1 MSRIHGSKVVT
12 DGLILYLDSTVEKS
26 YPGTISYG
34 PELVTEASVLTPGDG
49 QVKTIS
55 SIGGNYIGFS
65 NIAPCVAGKRY
76 KMVWTISARRATMS
90 ASFSPNVPPYSTTPS
105 FQSQMSLP
113 VGTYSRTF
121 TCNTTGSFTLNAD
134 NVGADFDIDYLS
146 IKEVL
151 TVNSNLWYDLSGNN
165 RHFNVGAG
173 VSSDNKA
180 LLYTSANSNAYEN
193 VVNSVPFTDLM
204 TIDIWYKASSYYNVN
219 SACGITSGYSL
230 FSKQGGFNGP
240 SGPLYTGLRT
250 QFDTVTATTARL
262 FFNIAGSSTLS
273 VFYDNNIINTLYNY
287 TFQQIIVGGTQ
298 TLLMYVNGV
307 LVASNSSTQSY
318 SHPTL
323 VFNLGGN
330 TNHCGNHSV
339 FGHLYSTKIY
349 NRILSSSEIKANY
362 DSMRQKYL

>member
-1 MSRIHGSKVVT
+1 MTRIHGPKVVT

-34 PELVTEASVLTPGDG
+34 PELVTDASVLTPGDG

-76 KMVWTISARRATMS
+76 KIVWTISARRGTTS
-90 ASFSPNVPPYSTTPS
+90 VSFGPSTTPS
-105 FQSQMSLP
+105 LSSGMNLP

-121 TCNTTGSFTLNAD
+121 TCDTTGNFSISSD

-151 TVNSNLWYDLSGNN
+151 TPNSNLWYDLSGYN
-165 RHFNVGAG
+165 RHFNVGGG

-240 SGPLYTGLRT
+240 SGPLFTDRK
-250 QFDTVTATTARL
+250 
-262 FFNIAGSSTLS
+262 S
-273 VFYDNNIINTLYNY
+273 V
-287 TFQQIIVGGTQ
+287 V
-298 TLLMYVNGV
+298 
-307 LVASNSSTQSY
+307 
-318 SHPTL
+318 
-323 VFNLGGN
+323 
-330 TNHCGNHSV
+330 
-339 FGHLYSTKIY
+339 
-349 NRILSSSEIKANY
+349 
-362 DSMRQKYL
+362 